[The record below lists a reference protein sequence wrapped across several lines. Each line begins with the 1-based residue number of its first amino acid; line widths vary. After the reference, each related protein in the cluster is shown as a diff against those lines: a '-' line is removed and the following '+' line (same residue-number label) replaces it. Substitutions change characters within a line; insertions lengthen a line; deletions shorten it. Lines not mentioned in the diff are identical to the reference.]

1 AYLTALREDIESFKK
16 AMPAP
21 YPYVHGVADQSVPV
35 DLPVSLRGS
44 PNNLGEVVPRGF
56 LSALSKD
63 GRLSFTKGSGRLE
76 LADAILRQP
85 LAIRVIVNRI
95 WKGHFGSG
103 IVDTPSNFG
112 FNGERPVHPELIE
125 YLADFFV
132 RNGMSIKK
140 LHREIMLSSV
150 YQLSNEFN
158 QANYDKDSANR
169 LYWRANRRRMD
180 VEQIR
185 DSLLAASGALDSQ
198 TDAPSQVLTP

>member
-1 AYLTALREDIESFKK
+1 S
-16 AMPAP
+16 
-21 YPYVHGVADQSVPV
+21 
-35 DLPVSLRGS
+35 
-44 PNNLGEVVPRGF
+44 
-56 LSALSKD
+56 SK
-63 GRLSFTKGSGRLE
+63 RSGRRE

-85 LAIRVIVNRI
+85 LAMRVIVNRI

-112 FNGERPVHPELIE
+112 FNGERPVHPELLE

-158 QANYDKDSANR
+158 QVNYDKDSANR

-198 TDAPSQVLTP
+198 TDAPSQVLTPQP